1 MTKKNKKGE
10 NTVNNE
16 VNIDKI
22 IKVKKEEVELIP
34 EVQTEKPDHEEE
46 KVEEK
51 IFLYKNNKLVSDNND
66 VKVIIGD
73 ETESYIDKIKADLER
88 RTQERCIALG
98 F

>member
-34 EVQTEKPDHEEE
+34 EDQTEKTEHDKKER
-46 KVEEK
+46 

>member
-34 EVQTEKPDHEEE
+34 EDQTEKTEQR
-46 KVEEK
+46 
-51 IFLYKNNKLVSDNND
+51 IFLYKNNKLVSDNNN

-73 ETESYIDKIKADLER
+73 ETESCIDKIKADLER

>member
-1 MTKKNKKGE
+1 MAKKNKKGE

-34 EVQTEKPDHEEE
+34 EDQTKPEHDKEE
-46 KVEEK
+46 KVKEK
-51 IFLYKNNKLVSDNND
+51 IFLYKNNKLVSDNIN